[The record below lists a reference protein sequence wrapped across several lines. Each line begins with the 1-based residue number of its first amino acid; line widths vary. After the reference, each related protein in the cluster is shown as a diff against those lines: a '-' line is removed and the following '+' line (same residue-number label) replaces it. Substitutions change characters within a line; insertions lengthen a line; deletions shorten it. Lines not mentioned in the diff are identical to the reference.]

1 MKEVLVMRRGV
12 IDFFMGLVLWMWW
25 KHGGWFGHN
34 RKELHR
40 KAVKGSG
47 VVLGC

>member
-1 MKEVLVMRRGV
+1 MGVVETWLSGKKVIEVDGYR
-12 IDFFMGLVLWMWW
+12 
-25 KHGGWFGHN
+25 WFGHN
-34 RKELHR
+34 IKELHR